1 MNYYDTWF
9 GKNGIVMYGG
19 GEYCNRQYWLHVKI
33 DVFTGKLVPM
43 HKKNEDGSISVL
55 GAEIITFY
63 CPVVLGS
70 HYRDGMQRS
79 IAMYAE
85 RIKELGAKIIKQTKN
100 TLMAVHGEHRNE
112 CITIE
117 LKTTKNEK

>member
-19 GEYCNRQYWLHVKI
+19 GKRCDRLYWLHVKI

-43 HKKNEDGSISVL
+43 HQKNEDGSISVL

-63 CPVVLGS
+63 CPVVHGS
-70 HYRDGMQRS
+70 RYRDGMQES
-79 IAMYAE
+79 IVIYAK
-85 RIKELGAKIIKQTKN
+85 RIKDLGAKIIKQTKN
-100 TLMAVHGEHRNE
+100 TLRAEHGNE
-112 CITIE
+112 RITIE
-117 LKTTKNEK
+117 LKTTSK